1 MNIDYHVLIDAS
13 QEDCPVPTIRAKE
26 ALDRM
31 SGNEILKLV
40 ASQEGTV
47 KNIRTLVRNHHYVLI
62 GEAKADSGFVFYIKK
77 S

>member
-1 MNIDYHVLIDAS
+1 MNIDFHVLIDAS

-31 SGNEILKLV
+31 SGNEVLKLV

-47 KNIRTLVRNHHYVLI
+47 RNIRTLVRNYQYELI
-62 GEAKADSGFVFYIKK
+62 GEVRADSGFVFYIKK